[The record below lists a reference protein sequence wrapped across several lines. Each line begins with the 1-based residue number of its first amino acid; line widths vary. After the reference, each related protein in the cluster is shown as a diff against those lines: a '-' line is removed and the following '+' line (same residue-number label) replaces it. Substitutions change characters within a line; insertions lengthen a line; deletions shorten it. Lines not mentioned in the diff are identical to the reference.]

1 MNDVD
6 LAARGEWSA
15 ADAKRL
21 ATGWLQQFEAALAS
35 RDAEA
40 IAGLFQPDSHWRD
53 LLAFTWSLTSTLGAT
68 NLARLL
74 ADRQSDT
81 GARNFRLAAS
91 RTPPRRARRLGFDV
105 IEAIFEFETA
115 LGRGDGVVR
124 LVADPSA
131 RDGEAVRAWVLLT
144 TLEELRGHEEH
155 IGKRRPTGEA
165 YSRNFGGDNWL
176 DQRRR
181 SEAYADRDPAVLVIG
196 GGQAGLAIAARLGQ
210 LRVDTLVV
218 DRWERIGDNWRQRY
232 HSLALHNQIH
242 VNHLPYMPFPPTW
255 PKYIPKDM
263 LANWFEYY
271 AGAMEINFWTGTEFV
286 GATYDDAVRCWT
298 ARLKRAD
305 GSERTMRPRH
315 LVFANGVSG
324 IPKIPQLPGLDDF
337 GGEVVHAHSFTD
349 GSAWRGK
356 RALVLGTGNSG
367 HDVAQDLHSHGAA
380 TTIIQRGSTT
390 VVSIDPSAK
399 LNYALYD
406 EGPPLEDCDLIATA
420 ATYPLIVRAYQ
431 LAVARMV
438 EFDKELIA
446 GLIAKGFKYDLGEDK
461 TGHQM
466 KYRRRGGGYYLDA
479 GCSGLIINGDIGLLQ
494 FDAIERFVAKGAL
507 LRDGTVVPADL
518 LVLATGYQTQLELVR
533 RVLGEEVARRIG
545 PVWGWGEDG
554 EMSNMWKRTSQD
566 GLWFIAGSLA
576 QCRIYSKYLALQI
589 KAMELGLIPCG
600 CDTAPAAARQ
610 CAVETS
616 GAAP

>member
-6 LAARGEWSA
+6 LAVRAEWSA

-21 ATGWLQQFEAALAS
+21 AAGWLQKFETALAS

-40 IAGLFQPDSHWRD
+40 ITGLFQPDSHWRD
-53 LLAFTWSLTSTLGAT
+53 LLAFTWSITSTLGAT
-68 NLARLL
+68 NIARLL
-74 ADRQSDT
+74 SDRQGET
-81 GARNFRLAAS
+81 GTRNFRLAAS
-91 RTPPRRARRLGFDV
+91 RTPPRRARRVGIEV

-124 LVADPSA
+124 LVVDPSV
-131 RDGEAVRAWVLLT
+131 RDGEEVRAWVLLT
-144 TLEELRGHEEH
+144 TLEELTGLEER
-155 IGKRRPTGEA
+155 IGARRPTGEA

-176 DQRRR
+176 DQRRK
-181 SEAYADRDPAVLVIG
+181 SEAYADRDPTVLVIG

-210 LRVDTLVV
+210 LGVDTLVV

-286 GATYDDAVRCWT
+286 GATYDDVAQCWT
-298 ARLKRAD
+298 ARLKRPE

-324 IPKIPQLPGLDDF
+324 IPKVPSLPGLDDF
-337 GGEVVHAHSFTD
+337 AGEVVHAHSFTD

-356 RALVLGTGNSG
+356 HALVLGTGNSG

-431 LAVARMV
+431 LAVERMV

-479 GCSGLIINGDIGLLQ
+479 GCSGLIINGEIGLLQ
-494 FDAIERFVAKGAL
+494 CEEIARFVEKGAL
-507 LRDGTVVPADL
+507 LHDGTVVPADL
-518 LVLATGYQTQLELVR
+518 LVLATGYHTQLELVR

-554 EMSNMWKRTSQD
+554 KMSNMWKRTSQN

-589 KAMELGLIPCG
+589 KAMELGLI
-600 CDTAPAAARQ
+600 AR
-610 CAVETS
+610 
-616 GAAP
+616 GAAKSAMQ